1 MRTKLKALTADIYR
15 VRMHKSRWNVYRT
28 ARGWVL
34 NTGKVYR
41 YFNTGL
47 PFHKTAKA
55 VVDIRGEVSVE
66 KRYVPG
72 YRVLYNRN
80 LSLRQARIVWM
91 EAVDRTKRKERM
103 AHGQG

>member
-34 NTGKVYR
+34 NTGKTYR
-41 YFNTGL
+41 YYNTGL

-55 VVDIRGEVSVE
+55 VVDIRGKVSVE
-66 KRYVPG
+66 TSYAPG
-72 YRVLYNRN
+72 YRIMY
-80 LSLRQARIVWM
+80 STEIFASG
-91 EAVDRTKRKERM
+91 RTIRRRH
-103 AHGQG
+103 A

>member
-41 YFNTGL
+41 YYNTGL

-80 LSLRQARIVWM
+80 MSLRQVENLWS
-91 EAVDRTKRKERM
+91 RTLRKDRM
-103 AHGQG
+103 AHADT

>member
-15 VRMHKSRWNVYRT
+15 VRVNKSRWNIYRT
-28 ARGWVL
+28 ARGWVV

-41 YFNTGL
+41 YYNTGL

-66 KRYVPG
+66 KRYTPA
-72 YRVLYNRN
+72 YRILYSRN
-80 LSLRQARIVWM
+80 VSL
-91 EAVDRTKRKERM
+91 RKERM
-103 AHGQG
+103 HGQG

>member
-1 MRTKLKALTADIYR
+1 MRTKLKAFTADIYR

-41 YFNTGL
+41 YYNTGL

-55 VVDIRGEVSVE
+55 VVDIRGDESGE
-66 KRYVPG
+66 TKYIRLAPKAS
-72 YRVLYNRN
+72 
-80 LSLRQARIVWM
+80 SLRWRQVTYRRLRRRHA
-91 EAVDRTKRKERM
+91 
-103 AHGQG
+103 

>member
-15 VRMHKSRWNVYRT
+15 VRVHKSRWNMYRT
-28 ARGWVL
+28 ARGWVV

-55 VVDIRGEVSVE
+55 VVDIRGQESVE
-66 KRYVPG
+66 TSYPRY
-72 YRVLYNRN
+72 Y
-80 LSLRQARIVWM
+80 RIVFSRSLWHS
-91 EAVDRTKRKERM
+91 ADRLAYAKR
-103 AHGQG
+103 

>member
-1 MRTKLKALTADIYR
+1 MEKIMRTKLKALTADIYR
-15 VRMHKSRWNVYRT
+15 VRVNKSRWNIYRT

-66 KRYVPG
+66 KRYVPA
-72 YRVLYNRN
+72 YRILYSRN
-80 LSLRQARIVWM
+80 VSL
-91 EAVDRTKRKERM
+91 RKERI
-103 AHGQG
+103 ANE

>member
-15 VRMHKSRWNVYRT
+15 VRVNKSRWNIYRT
-28 ARGWVL
+28 ARGWVV

-41 YFNTGL
+41 YYNTGL

-66 KRYVPG
+66 KRYTPA
-72 YRVLYNRN
+72 YRILY
-80 LSLRQARIVWM
+80 STEIFARKV
-91 EAVDRTKRKERM
+91 RRKI
-103 AHGQG
+103 G